1 MHEEKMNFF
10 GCMSAKT
17 VPLEPVKTEILP
29 KHCVA
34 SFNCHLSLESGRP
47 WVCDVT
53 FLPHGG
59 IALLDKW
66 NDKLKILDQKYS
78 CKTSFFIK
86 DAVALASVS
95 NDVIVVMSSNTILL
109 YSIKGKLSDITVK
122 ETRFSGKGLAMTCKD
137 NYVVFLYENRDVYS
151 SVYVKI
157 MTVSNGG
164 LTCHTSVEIDMNV
177 NLSTY
182 IAISDKMK
190 RIFLGNIEKKSIM
203 CFSTSG
209 ILLWETK
216 VSSWPRGMVFV
227 NDKILVATFF
237 DHKIHCLNMKGEH
250 LGVLFDSSSGI
261 HYPLAL
267 CFHKPTQ
274 HLLVQCDH
282 FGDFKVFE
290 ISSLES
296 LIKVEN

>member
-1 MHEEKMNFF
+1 MNFF
-10 GCMSAKT
+10 GCMSSKT
-17 VPLEPVKTEILP
+17 VPVEQAETEVLP
-29 KHCVA
+29 ENCVA
-34 SFNCHLSLESGRP
+34 AFNCHLSLESGRP

-53 FLPHGG
+53 FFPHGG

-78 CKTSFFIK
+78 CKSSFSMK
-86 DAVALASVS
+86 DAVALSSVS
-95 NDVIVVMSSNTILL
+95 NDVIAIMASNTILL
-109 YSIKGKLSDITVK
+109 YSVKGKSISDITVR
-122 ETRFSGKGLAMTCKD
+122 ETRFSGEGLAMTCKD
-137 NYVVFLYENRDVYS
+137 NHVVFLYENRDVYS

-157 MTVSNGG
+157 MKVSNGG
-164 LTCHTSVEIDMNV
+164 LECHTTVEIDMNV
-177 NLSTY
+177 NLSGY

-190 RIFLGNIEKKSIM
+190 RIFLGNIEKKSVM
-203 CFSTSG
+203 CFSTAGS
-209 ILLWETK
+209 LLWETK

-227 NDKILVATFF
+227 DNKILVATFF
-237 DHKIHCLNMKGEH
+237 DHKIHCLSIQGEH
-250 LGVLFDSSSGI
+250 LGILFDSSSGI
-261 HYPLAL
+261 RYPLAL